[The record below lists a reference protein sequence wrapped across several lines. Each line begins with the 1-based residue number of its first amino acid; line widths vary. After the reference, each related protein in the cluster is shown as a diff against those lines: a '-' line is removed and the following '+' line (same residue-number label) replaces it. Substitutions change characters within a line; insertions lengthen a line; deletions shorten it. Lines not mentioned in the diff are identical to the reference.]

1 MVFTVQTQDA
11 AWAVMTCNADCQAL
25 SGKQRRLSMELIR
38 LNSYLHSEL
47 RSPLIYL
54 LAICVPSFK
63 KNAHLGPL
71 SSYQSDCLS
80 SCYCA
85 I

>member
-54 LAICVPSFK
+54 LAESGATVKTQLLI
-63 KNAHLGPL
+63 
-71 SSYQSDCLS
+71 SSQESCLVS
-80 SCYCA
+80 L
-85 I
+85 